1 MSEIEE
7 GVISS
12 EFIHIE
18 NEEFK
23 LVEKM
28 ERNRT
33 FMGLVEFLYIIFI
46 FMYVLYNE
54 FNNIYNLIFISVYVT
69 NVIFIAFIKTILNIF
84 NYATLQNKKSL
95 YFKLRILTTLSV
107 LLFLSLFTFFFF
119 YRNYFSSEIGLGI
132 IFLIAPTL
140 FYIWCFV

>member
-46 FMYVLYNE
+46 FMYVLYSE